1 MTRDEALTILRKVKP
16 LLEKQYGV
24 SSMILFGS
32 VARDEAQPQSDV
44 DVFVRAADMGL
55 YELIGL
61 AESLEESLGCKVDVV
76 TDHAGLRP
84 FFRQRLARDGV
95 HV

>member
-44 DVFVRAADMGL
+44 DVFVRAAEGNMRATVGS
-55 YELIGL
+55 
-61 AESLEESLGCKVDVV
+61 SLSSP
-76 TDHAGLRP
+76 TTRS
-84 FFRQRLARDGV
+84 Q
-95 HV
+95 